1 MKKLKKRT
9 PEERVKADLDSAASL
24 NDKLV
29 KWNEKLEPK
38 CEYKNFNGVFMFIK
52 NIFSALQS

>member
-1 MKKLKKRT
+1 M
-9 PEERVKADLDSAASL
+9 KADLDSAASL